1 MFPTTL
7 LIFIGTA
14 ISLFMTL
21 DFIRPLRRRNP
32 F

>member
-1 MFPTTL
+1 MFSTAL

-14 ISLFMTL
+14 ISAFITL
-21 DFIRPLRRRNP
+21 DFIRPLRKSNP

>member
-1 MFPTTL
+1 MLPTTL

-21 DFIRPLRRRNP
+21 DFIRPLRKGSP

>member
-21 DFIRPLRRRNP
+21 DFIRPLRKGNP

>member
-7 LIFIGTA
+7 LIFVGTA
-14 ISLFMTL
+14 ISLWMTL
-21 DFIRPLRRRNP
+21 DFIRPLRNSRP